1 MQNRNIFATLFLLL
15 IVLFAEA
22 QTSYTLE
29 QALRT
34 ARENNR
40 QLRVEKYNLN
50 IAETDVIDAKL
61 RPNLNLSNE
70 SIQMTRQRDFEKEP
84 WSSPYN
90 REMMWQLSKTFQIAG
105 QRKHKIEFAERNVD
119 FAQRSFVE
127 VESELLAEVA
137 EKWIEVWTAIKQ
149 LEVIQTA
156 KQYTDT
162 LITINERR
170 LHNNAITE
178 TEMMRTRLIS
188 NQFEIQHKT
197 FIREFENRQKELQY
211 LLGVTADVAIDTAD
225 QFLYPIPANPDTLL
239 RLALENRSDLKASQ
253 SLLAMSEA
261 NIKLQNSLAYPQPEL
276 GLVWNPQNA
285 VPHVGFLVGIELPIF
300 NRNQAERKKSLL
312 MRDQAQENVSATQIQ
327 LENEIQIA
335 FANYSLQAE
344 NAESYTTILQQS
356 QEILDNVRYA
366 YERGGTTIIDF
377 LEAQRSWLE
386 TREEYYEIL
395 NDFRQSYIQLL
406 FTSGLINL
414 LAQ

>member
-225 QFLYPIPANPDTLL
+225 QFLYPIPAHPDTLL